1 MSYKSYTLISVA
13 EIIHETVKA
22 FDGEKYYMATG
33 DLSNEQTK
41 ELEFVTYENRP
52 SRADLTAKKDD
63 VILARMKSTNKVLLV
78 QNTEADYIYSTGFI
92 ILRPSKEIDN
102 NYLLHFLQSTVFQDE
117 KDKLCTGATQKAINN
132 QNFANLQIPLPPLP
146 IQKRI
151 AEILD
156 AADALKRK
164 DQALLKKYDE
174 LAQAIFI
181 DMFGDP
187 VKNEKGWEVGVFGD
201 YISVLT
207 DYHSNGSYETLRQ
220 HVTLKNVPDYA
231 LMVRTTDLEKNDF
244 TDNVNYISKEA
255 YEHLEKSKVFGGEI
269 IINKIGS
276 AGNIYLM
283 PFLNRPVSL
292 GMNSFLV
299 RLNESLNP
307 VFAFHFLNTD
317 FGKYE
322 ISKRVFGAVTKTI
335 TKEAVRSIPM
345 FKIPKK
351 QQDQYVECIT
361 KINSLIN
368 CGNSFQSDLLFNSL
382 IQKAFKGELVAE

>member
-1 MSYKSYTLISVA
+1 MNIAKM
-13 EIIHETVKA
+13 K
-22 FDGEKYYMATG
+22 FG
-33 DLSNEQTK
+33 DLFE
-41 ELEFVTYENRP
+41 YENKSKIKAGDGFNIGKYP
-52 SRADLTAKKDD
+52 FYTSSSVLSKYVDEYLFDKTSLVFGTGGNASIHYCECPFSVSTDCLVAVAKDEEKCYPKY
-63 VILARMKSTNKVLLV
+63 VFYYFLGNINILEDGFKGAGLKHISK
-78 QNTEADYIYSTGFI
+78 GFI
-92 ILRPSKEIDN
+92 NEIP
-102 NYLLHFLQSTVFQDE
+102 
-117 KDKLCTGATQKAINN
+117 
-132 QNFANLQIPLPPLP
+132 IPLPPLP

-164 DQALLKKYDE
+164 DQTLLKKYDE

-181 DMFGDP
+181 DMFGDT
-187 VKNEKGWEVGVFGD
+187 VKNEKGWEIGILGD

-207 DYHSNGSYETLRQ
+207 DYHSNGSYETLRD

-231 LMVRTTDLEKNDF
+231 LMVRTTDLEKNNF

-255 YEHLEKSKVFGGEI
+255 YEHLDKSKVFGGEI

-276 AGNIYLM
+276 AGNLYLM

-292 GMNSFLV
+292 GMNAFLV

-317 FGKYE
+317 YGKYE

-335 TKEAVRSIPM
+335 TKDAVRSIPM

-351 QQDQYVECIT
+351 QQELYVECIT

-368 CGNSFQSDLLFNSL
+368 CGNALQSDLLFNSL
-382 IQKAFKGELVAE
+382 IQKAFNGELVAE

>member
-41 ELEFVTYENRP
+41 ELEFVTYDNRP

-164 DQALLKKYDE
+164 DQALLKKYDD

-181 DMFGDP
+181 DMFGANKEIVKLNQITTKITDGVHAKP
-187 VKNEKGWEVGVFGD
+187 NYQETGVPFLSVKNATNRFLDFNNSKFITQSDHESYTKRCKPEFEDILYTKVGATYGRAAIVDSKKEFSIYVSLALIKPDRSKVYPYYLNFVLNTNYVKNQADRRVKGAG
-201 YISVLT
+201 
-207 DYHSNGSYETLRQ
+207 
-220 HVTLKNVPDYA
+220 VPDLHLVEIKDFDIPLPTYKEQ
-231 LMVRTTDLEKNDF
+231 LEF
-244 TDNVNYISKEA
+244 SNVIEN
-255 YEHLEKSKVFGGEI
+255 
-269 IINKIGS
+269 
-276 AGNIYLM
+276 
-283 PFLNRPVSL
+283 LNR
-292 GMNSFLV
+292 N
-299 RLNESLNP
+299 
-307 VFAFHFLNTD
+307 
-317 FGKYE
+317 
-322 ISKRVFGAVTKTI
+322 ISSTKNQIIKSENLFQTI
-335 TKEAVRSIPM
+335 
-345 FKIPKK
+345 
-351 QQDQYVECIT
+351 
-361 KINSLIN
+361 
-368 CGNSFQSDLLFNSL
+368 
-382 IQKAFKGELVAE
+382 IQKAFNGELVAE

>member
-1 MSYKSYTLISVA
+1 L
-13 EIIHETVKA
+13 
-22 FDGEKYYMATG
+22 
-33 DLSNEQTK
+33 
-41 ELEFVTYENRP
+41 
-52 SRADLTAKKDD
+52 
-63 VILARMKSTNKVLLV
+63 KV
-78 QNTEADYIYSTGFI
+78 
-92 ILRPSKEIDN
+92 
-102 NYLLHFLQSTVFQDE
+102 
-117 KDKLCTGATQKAINN
+117 
-132 QNFANLQIPLPPLP
+132 PLPPLP

-164 DQALLKKYDE
+164 DQELLKKYDA

-187 VKNEKGWEVGVFGD
+187 VKNEKGWEVKKLGD

-207 DYHSNGSYETLRQ
+207 DYHSNGSYETLRE
-220 HVTLKNVPDYA
+220 HVTLRNVPDHA
-231 LMVRTTDLEKNDF
+231 LMVRTTDLEKNNF

-255 YEHLEKSKVFGGEI
+255 YEHLDKSKIFGGEI

-276 AGNIYLM
+276 AGNLYLM

-292 GMNSFLV
+292 GMNAFLV

-317 FGKYE
+317 FGKNE

-335 TKEAVRSIPM
+335 TKDAVRSIPM
-345 FKIPKK
+345 FKIPRKE
-351 QQDQYVECIT
+351 QELYVECIT
-361 KINSLIN
+361 YIKSLIN
-368 CGNSFQSDLLFNSL
+368 CGNALQSDLLFQTL
-382 IQKAFKGELVAE
+382 LQKAFKGELVE